1 MQNTRQLILDIL
13 KRDGEVTVQDLSRE
27 LKLTSVTVRHHLE
40 ILRSQ
45 GYITEPE
52 VQRTSTPGRPRYVY
66 RLAQTAV
73 DLFPNNY
80 RGLASALLE
89 SVCTRAEPQQREALL
104 EESAQ
109 RLVAQL
115 GPLPENRTAR
125 LNTLVNRLRAL
136 GFEAEWQVDKDGQ
149 DHIIVCNCPYAAV
162 SESCPEVCQIDRR
175 MFEIATGAQL
185 QPVTPKPPHVVCE
198 YRLKWPE
205 SR

>member
-1 MQNTRQLILDIL
+1 MQNTRQLILEIL

-52 VQRTSTPGRPRYVY
+52 VQRSNTPGRPRYVY

-89 SVCTRAEPQQREALL
+89 SVCSYAEPAQREALL

-115 GPLPENRTAR
+115 GPLPENRVAR
-125 LNTLVNRLRAL
+125 LGTLMTRLKHL
-136 GFEAEWQVDKDGQ
+136 GFQAEWKIESEGNER
-149 DHIIVCNCPYAAV
+149 IIVCNCPYAAV
-162 SESCPEVCQIDRR
+162 SQTCPEVCHIDQR
-175 MFEIATGAQL
+175 MFELATGAKL
-185 QPVTPKPPHVVCE
+185 EPIEPKSPDVVCE
-198 YRLKWPE
+198 YRLIWPE
-205 SR
+205 RG